1 MIDCEFDTLILSL
14 VLIWIFYVFSFN
26 LQLSNYIWYFI
37 LVISLIF
44 VIVGSV
50 YQINGWNYRI
60 PMGRGDF
67 FKIYIITYIGI
78 IFSLFLTYRLKISV
92 YDSSNL
98 LYAIIVCIIG
108 AISIS
113 QFFLCGMRRIVDLKW
128 CSPLFYPVVFISG
141 LILSKYIP
149 DLISLMML
157 VQLLLYFTP
166 GKSE

>member
-1 MIDCEFDTLILSL
+1 MFLINHMWDFIITISVILMMIGR
-14 VLIWIFYVFSFN
+14 FYH
-26 LQLSNYIWYFI
+26 
-37 LVISLIF
+37 IS
-44 VIVGSV
+44 
-50 YQINGWNYRI
+50 GWNYRI

-67 FKIYIITYIGI
+67 LKTYIMTFIGI
-78 IFSLFLTYRLKISV
+78 LFSVFLTYLLKVST
-92 YDSSNL
+92 YDSSDL
-98 LYAIIVCIIG
+98 FYAIIVCVIG
-108 AISIS
+108 AICVS

-149 DLISLMML
+149 DLMSLMML

>member
-1 MIDCEFDTLILSL
+1 MWDFIIAISVIFMLIGR
-14 VLIWIFYVFSFN
+14 FYH
-26 LQLSNYIWYFI
+26 
-37 LVISLIF
+37 IS
-44 VIVGSV
+44 
-50 YQINGWNYRI
+50 GWNYRI

-67 FKIYIITYIGI
+67 LKTYIMTFIGI
-78 IFSLFLTYRLKISV
+78 LFSVFLTYRLKVST
-92 YDSSNL
+92 YDSSDL
-98 LYAIIVCIIG
+98 FYAIIVCVIG
-108 AISIS
+108 AICVS

-149 DLISLMML
+149 DLMSLMML

>member
-1 MIDCEFDTLILSL
+1 MFFI
-14 VLIWIFYVFSFN
+14 
-26 LQLSNYIWYFI
+26 NYIWYFI
-37 LVISLIF
+37 LVISVIF

-60 PMGRGDF
+60 PMRRSDF

-128 CSPLFYPVVFISG
+128 CSPFFI
-141 LILSKYIP
+141 
-149 DLISLMML
+149 
-157 VQLLLYFTP
+157 LLYLYRGLYYLSIFLI
-166 GKSE
+166 

>member
-1 MIDCEFDTLILSL
+1 MFFI
-14 VLIWIFYVFSFN
+14 
-26 LQLSNYIWYFI
+26 NYIWYFI
-37 LVISLIF
+37 LVISVIF

-67 FKIYIITYIGI
+67 LKTYIMTFIGI
-78 IFSLFLTYRLKISV
+78 LFIVFLTYRLKVST
-92 YDSSNL
+92 YDSSDL
-98 LYAIIVCIIG
+98 FYAIIVCVIG
-108 AISIS
+108 AICVS
-113 QFFLCGMRRIVDLKW
+113 QFFLCGMRRIADLKW

-149 DLISLMML
+149 DLMSLMML

>member
-1 MIDCEFDTLILSL
+1 MFFI
-14 VLIWIFYVFSFN
+14 
-26 LQLSNYIWYFI
+26 NYIWYFI
-37 LVISLIF
+37 LVISVIF

-50 YQINGWNYRI
+50 YQINGWNYRT

-67 FKIYIITYIGI
+67 FKIYIITYIGFL
-78 IFSLFLTYRLKISV
+78 FSLFLSYRLKIST
-92 YDSSNL
+92 YDSRNL

-108 AISIS
+108 AISVS

-128 CSPLFYPVVFISG
+128 CSPLFYHIVFILG

-149 DLISLMML
+149 DLMSLMML

-166 GKSE
+166 SKGEWRVRVCNFVRGKWWLF

>member
-1 MIDCEFDTLILSL
+1 MFLINHMWDFIITISVILMMIGR
-14 VLIWIFYVFSFN
+14 FYH
-26 LQLSNYIWYFI
+26 
-37 LVISLIF
+37 IS
-44 VIVGSV
+44 
-50 YQINGWNYRI
+50 GWNYRI

-92 YDSSNL
+92 YDSRNL

-149 DLISLMML
+149 DLMSLMML